1 VLQEEPPKQVEEP
14 TAKPDDVE
22 MEDLDAK
29 KLEEPVVKVEPQPTA
44 EEKEGS
50 KDSPD
55 TSTPKEEEPA
65 KKDEVE
71 NKPGEE
77 IEKIQF

>member
-1 VLQEEPPKQVEEP
+1 VPEEVPQEEPPKQVEEP
-14 TAKPDDVE
+14 AAKPDNVE
-22 MEDLDAK
+22 MEDLEAK
-29 KLEEPVVKVEPQPTA
+29 ELEEPVVKVEPQPTS

-65 KKDEVE
+65 KKDKVE
-71 NKPGEE
+71 IEPGEL
-77 IEKIQF
+77 K